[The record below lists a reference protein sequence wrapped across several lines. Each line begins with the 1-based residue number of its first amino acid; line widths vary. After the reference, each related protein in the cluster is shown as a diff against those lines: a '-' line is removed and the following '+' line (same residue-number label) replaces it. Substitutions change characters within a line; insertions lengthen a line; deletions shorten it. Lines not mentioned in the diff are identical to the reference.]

1 MVLDALFAN
10 YTTVAH
16 RLGLAWDNGRIHG
29 IVDGVSLQMSFGMHA
44 VHVVALLPTPAP
56 TDLSVA
62 PKGLIGKLDALFGG
76 HAGELGDPDF
86 DKIFAVKATNVERVA
101 ALLDSAVR
109 RTLIEV
115 EQEGL
120 HPAVDAHA
128 VHLRRFSSSALDDSQ
143 EKVERD
149 FREAARLA
157 QAVSASFAAATG
169 ARSPG

>member
-1 MVLDALFAN
+1 MLLDAVFAN
-10 YTTVAH
+10 YAAVAH

-29 IVDGVSLQMSFGMHA
+29 VVDGVSLQMSFGMHA

-56 TDLSVA
+56 LDLSVA

-76 HAGELGDPDF
+76 HAGELGDPVF
-86 DKIFAVKATNVERVA
+86 DEVFAVKTSDVARVA
-101 ALLDSAVR
+101 ALLDPGLR
-109 RTLIEV
+109 RTLLEIER
-115 EQEGL
+115 QGL

-143 EKVERD
+143 QTVEHD

-157 QAVSASFAAATG
+157 QAVSVSFAATRA
-169 ARSPG
+169 